1 MNRKN
6 EKVLGVIGGMG
17 PLASQLFYGMV
28 IRKTEAYCDQD
39 HIDMIILNHASMPDR
54 TEAIL
59 AGDMDT
65 IIDQLDKDI
74 AYLASGGADLAVMT
88 CNTAHSLI
96 DILRERTDIELVD
109 MIDTAAAYLKQ
120 LGAKRVGIL
129 ATDGTI
135 KEGLYQKA
143 CARYGMEAVLPSDG
157 MQKKVMEIIYDGIK
171 DGGPL
176 TPEDILPIEKEMV
189 GKGCDKLLLACTEL
203 SCYRDIFGLPDIYV
217 DALEALADIAIIKC
231 GKKLKG

>member
-17 PLASQLFYGMV
+17 PLASQLFYEMV
-28 IRKTEAYCDQD
+28 IRRTDASCDQD

-59 AGDMDT
+59 NGETDLLV
-65 IIDQLDKDI
+65 DQFRKDV
-74 AYLASGGADLAVMT
+74 AYLTSGGADVIVMT
-88 CNTAHSLI
+88 CNTAHTLI
-96 DILRERTDIELVD
+96 KRLREKTDTEVVD
-109 MIDTAAAYLKQ
+109 MIDTAAAYLKNT
-120 LGAKRVGIL
+120 GARKVGIL

-143 CARYGMEAVLPSDG
+143 CEKYGLEAILPSEET
-157 MQKKVMEIIYDGIK
+157 QKKVMSIIYDGVK
-171 DGGPL
+171 AGGPL
-176 TPEDILPIEKEMV
+176 SAEDIRPIEKEMLE
-189 GKGCDKLLLACTEL
+189 KGCDRLLLACTEL
-203 SCYRDIFGLPDIYV
+203 SCYKDKFGLSDIYV
-217 DALEALADIAIIKC
+217 DALEILADEAVRKC

>member
-143 CARYGMEAVLPSDG
+143 CARYGMEAVLPSDE
-157 MQKKVMEIIYDGIK
+157 MQKKVSMASK
-171 DGGPL
+171 SLVVP
-176 TPEDILPIEKEMV
+176 
-189 GKGCDKLLLACTEL
+189 A
-203 SCYRDIFGLPDIYV
+203 R
-217 DALEALADIAIIKC
+217 
-231 GKKLKG
+231 